1 MKNFLIILLLL
12 LCNLSFAQKPIV
24 GFTEDEIITYNRM
37 EFGTSNFKRSIKGD
51 FYVLETKYESLELIT
66 LYFFRPGY
74 EKNILCGHSTINNIT
89 ARIILQEIR
98 SNSTYLGNNSYRDYR
113 TGLDMDYSYSDGVH
127 SFLFYK
133 Y

>member
-37 EFGTSNFKRSIKGD
+37 EFGTSNFKRSMEKG

-66 LYFFRPGY
+66 LYFFRPGH
-74 EKNILCGHSTINNIT
+74 EQNIMCGHSTQNNNT

-98 SNSTYLGNNSYRDYR
+98 SNSTYLGKGSYRDYR
-113 TGLDMDYSYSDGVH
+113 TGLDVDYSYSEGAH
-127 SFLFYK
+127 LFLFYK